1 MEELNKEEQKQI
13 DSLSLSVIAEI
24 EEVLIKNSSSQW
36 RKIARVVAETMMEL
50 EPKYKDFSD
59 LFYGQMVVNLIKKG
73 KLVSQGDI
81 YQMRFSEV
89 KLP

>member
-1 MEELNKEEQKQI
+1 MKELNKEEQNQI
-13 DSLSLSVIAEI
+13 DSLSSDVIAEI
-24 EEVLIKNSSSQW
+24 ESILIKNSSSNW

-50 EPKYKDFSD
+50 ESKYTDFSD